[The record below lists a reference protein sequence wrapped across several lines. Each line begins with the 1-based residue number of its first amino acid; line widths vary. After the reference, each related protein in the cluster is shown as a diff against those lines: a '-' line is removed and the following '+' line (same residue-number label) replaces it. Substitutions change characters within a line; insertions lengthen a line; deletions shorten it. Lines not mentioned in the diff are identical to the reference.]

1 MQKATDFFRHISL
14 ENVQVTLNGA
24 AINIGEIDRFS
35 VQTICSGTSTQPE
48 AFTAISSSEKVKVK
62 WTASVAEGCTVRGYQ
77 LTGTG
82 NLPAMTLTNE
92 GSKTDLVTYHVSVEL
107 DGVAMYTYI

>member
-1 MQKATDFFRHISL
+1 M
-14 ENVQVTLNGA
+14 E
-24 AINIGEIDRFS
+24 
-35 VQTICSGTSTQPE
+35 
-48 AFTAISSSEKVKVK
+48 

-82 NLPAMTLTNE
+82 DLPAMTLTNE

-107 DGVAMYTYI
+107 NGVVALAYI